1 LRGEKQEI
9 LYNLI
14 NNFLPLSGVSHI
26 MPPSD
31 EPSSDESEQQEQPI
45 QLISAAIKQA
55 GLKWLPILRRDTD
68 PVDIMFQG
76 LPAEEGSSGPSGK
89 DGAME

>member
-1 LRGEKQEI
+1 
-9 LYNLI
+9 
-14 NNFLPLSGVSHI
+14 

-31 EPSSDESEQQEQPI
+31 ERSSDDSKQQEQPI

-55 GLKWLPILRRDTD
+55 GLKWLPILKRDTD
-68 PVDIMFQG
+68 PGDTMFQG
-76 LPAEEGSSGPSGK
+76 LPAEEGSSGPYGK

>member
-1 LRGEKQEI
+1 
-9 LYNLI
+9 
-14 NNFLPLSGVSHI
+14 

-31 EPSSDESEQQEQPI
+31 ESSFGDSGQQEQPI

-68 PVDIMFQG
+68 PVDIMYQG
-76 LPAEEGSSGPSGK
+76 LPAEECSSDPSGK